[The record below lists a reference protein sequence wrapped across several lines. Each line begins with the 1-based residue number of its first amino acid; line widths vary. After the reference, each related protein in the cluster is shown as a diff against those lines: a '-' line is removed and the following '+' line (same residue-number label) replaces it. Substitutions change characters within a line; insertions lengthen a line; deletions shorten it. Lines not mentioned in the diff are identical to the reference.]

1 MELQIP
7 CIMHQKKL
15 CFIAV
20 CGNRFNTGEGS
31 ENFISRFRICFP
43 VWWNCGPFPLS
54 TSYSLSVAGCFAVL
68 PQLFSGRFLKIAWD
82 LREPSGCCAEN
93 WEQLGVGFCVS
104 PTLSWTYCCSAC
116 WPAAEVGGSSS
127 MIHAILPLYIGT
139 FPFKKK
145 SCHHWTNY
153 WCCYL
158 KCCWHCLGV
167 PFAWGIW
174 FMTRSIC
181 SGLLIAQIIFP

>member
-1 MELQIP
+1 MAEDKLPRASLFVSTWELGGIADSMYNAP
-7 CIMHQKKL
+7 EEIMFHRCVCSVRWCI
-15 CFIAV
+15 
-20 CGNRFNTGEGS
+20 GNRFNTGEGS

-68 PQLFSGRFLKIAWD
+68 LHLFSDRFLKIAWD

-139 FPFKKK
+139 SFFKKRK
-145 SCHHWTNY
+145 KLSPLN
-153 WCCYL
+153 
-158 KCCWHCLGV
+158 
-167 PFAWGIW
+167 
-174 FMTRSIC
+174 
-181 SGLLIAQIIFP
+181 